1 PGGPSARRPAP
12 RHPPRRRRPAAL
24 RRPRD
29 RSQGDGGD
37 PRRPRALP
45 DTDRVSAPA
54 RAGRERRHRA
64 HARAAARERVGIRLV
79 GRHPARRHARAPAA
93 GQDRRRRHR
102 DRPGSGVQAGATGMS
117 LRVRLALSFAL
128 LAGLVAAAVGLVV
141 YQLTQQDLL
150 DRARAKAVSSARDAA
165 SFYNRYDVL
174 SPGSVVG
181 PGRGVPPQLRTVV
194 AGSHVVAT
202 FKGPV
207 DGHPSIW
214 AGVPSARAPGGVYV
228 RISFAADQ
236 ATIVDLRRTLIEV
249 GLAGA
254 AGGALLGAA
263 LAWRLSRRL
272 RVAAAA
278 AERVT
283 AGSLSARVNARG
295 SDEVAA
301 LGAAMDRMADSLQER
316 IEHEQRF
323 VANVAHDLRTPVT
336 GLVAAASLLE
346 PDQVGAVVRE
356 RVSRL
361 HTLVED
367 LLEISRLE
375 NGAVTADLRWV
386 DVDAFVRSL
395 IERRP
400 GVVADASEPARVFT
414 DPRRLGRTIVVSDS
428 GPGFAP
434 DMLAHATERFATG
447 DTARGHGIGLGLSIA
462 AAQARVLGG
471 ALRVAN
477 RPEGGAEVTVELSD
491 RAPTA
496 EPAS

>member
-1 PGGPSARRPAP
+1 MT
-12 RHPPRRRRPAAL
+12 L
-24 RRPRD
+24 R
-29 RSQGDGGD
+29 
-37 PRRPRALP
+37 L
-45 DTDRVSAPA
+45 
-54 RAGRERRHRA
+54 
-64 HARAAARERVGIRLV
+64 
-79 GRHPARRHARAPAA
+79 
-93 GQDRRRRHR
+93 
-102 DRPGSGVQAGATGMS
+102 
-117 LRVRLALSFAL
+117 RLAVAFAL

-141 YQLTQQDLL
+141 YELTQQDLL
-150 DRARAKAVSSARDAA
+150 DRGRAKAVQSARSAA
-165 SFYNRYDVL
+165 LFYDQFDVL
-174 SPGSVVG
+174 SPGSIVG
-181 PGRGVPPQLRTVV
+181 PGHGVPAPLRRAV
-194 AGSHVVAT
+194 ASRHVAT
-202 FKGPV
+202 FKERQ
-207 DGHPSIW
+207 DGGAVIW
-214 AGVPSARAPGGVYV
+214 AGVPSARAPRGVFV

-236 ATIVDLRRTLIEV
+236 ATIADLRRTLVEV

-254 AGGALLGAA
+254 AGGALLGLA

-346 PDQVGAVVRE
+346 PDRVGTVVRE

-395 IERRP
+395 VERRA
-400 GVVADASEPARVFT
+400 GVIADTPEAVRAFT
-414 DPRRLGRTIVVSDS
+414 DPRRLERIIDNLLDNCARPGAPPVTVSVRGRTIVVTDS
-428 GPGFAP
+428 GPGFG
-434 DMLAHATERFATG
+434 DEMLARATQRFATG
-447 DTARGHGIGLGLSIA
+447 DTARGHGIGLGLAIA

-471 ALRVAN
+471 SLAVAN
-477 RPEGGAEVTVELSD
+477 RPEGGAQVTVQLGD
-491 RAPTA
+491 RAPTEDPGA
-496 EPAS
+496 

>member
-1 PGGPSARRPAP
+1 MT
-12 RHPPRRRRPAAL
+12 L
-24 RRPRD
+24 R
-29 RSQGDGGD
+29 
-37 PRRPRALP
+37 L
-45 DTDRVSAPA
+45 
-54 RAGRERRHRA
+54 
-64 HARAAARERVGIRLV
+64 
-79 GRHPARRHARAPAA
+79 
-93 GQDRRRRHR
+93 
-102 DRPGSGVQAGATGMS
+102 
-117 LRVRLALSFAL
+117 RLAVAFAL

-141 YQLTQQDLL
+141 YELTQQDLL
-150 DRARAKAVSSARDAA
+150 DRGRAKAVQSARAAA
-165 SFYNRYDVL
+165 SFYDRFDVL
-174 SPGSVVG
+174 SPGSIVG
-181 PGRGVPPQLRTVV
+181 PGHGVPAPLRRAV
-194 AGSHVVAT
+194 ASRHVAT
-202 FKGPV
+202 FKGRQGGSAV
-207 DGHPSIW
+207 IW
-214 AGVPSARAPGGVYV
+214 AGVPSARAPRGVFV
-228 RISFAADQ
+228 RVSFAADQ
-236 ATIVDLRRTLIEV
+236 ATIADLRRTLVEV

-254 AGGALLGAA
+254 AGGALLGLA

-346 PDQVGAVVRE
+346 HDRVGTVVRE

-386 DVDAFVRSL
+386 DVDAFVAQPGAAPR
-395 IERRP
+395 RRDRRHPGARP
-400 GVVADASEPARVFT
+400 GRSPTRAAWSGSSTTCSTTAARHGAPPVT
-414 DPRRLGRTIVVSDS
+414 VSVRGRTIVVTDC
-428 GPGFAP
+428 GPGFG
-434 DMLAHATERFATG
+434 DEILARATQRFATG
-447 DTARGHGIGLGLSIA
+447 DAARGHGIGLGLAIA

-471 ALRVAN
+471 SLSRRQPARGRRAGHGRAGRPRPDRGSAAHDGAGRLCTGSGCGRLRRLRRGRGPAHRGR
-477 RPEGGAEVTVELSD
+477 RPHGAPASGGA
-491 RAPTA
+491 A
-496 EPAS
+496 EPAADDARPPAALLPECTWAARP

>member
-1 PGGPSARRPAP
+1 
-12 RHPPRRRRPAAL
+12 
-24 RRPRD
+24 
-29 RSQGDGGD
+29 
-37 PRRPRALP
+37 
-45 DTDRVSAPA
+45 
-54 RAGRERRHRA
+54 
-64 HARAAARERVGIRLV
+64 
-79 GRHPARRHARAPAA
+79 
-93 GQDRRRRHR
+93 
-102 DRPGSGVQAGATGMS
+102 MS
-117 LRVRLALSFAL
+117 LRLRLALSF
-128 LAGLVAAAVGLVV
+128 VGLVV

-150 DRARAKAVSSARDAA
+150 DRARAKAVSSASDAA
-165 SFYNRYDVL
+165 SFYDQYDVL

-181 PGRGVPPQLRTVV
+181 PGHGVPPQLRGVV
-194 AGSHVVAT
+194 AGRHVVAT

-207 DGHPSIW
+207 RGAPFIW
-214 AGVPSARAPGGVYV
+214 AGVPSARAPRGVYV
-228 RISFAADQ
+228 RMSFAADQ
-236 ATIVDLRRTLIEV
+236 ATIADLRRTLIEV

-301 LGAAMDRMADSLQER
+301 LGAAMDRMADSLQQR

-395 IERRP
+395 VARRP
-400 GVVADASEPARVFT
+400 GVVVDAPDPVRAFT
-414 DPRRLGRTIVVSDS
+414 DPRRLERIIDNLLDNAVRHGTAPVTISVRGRTIVVADS
-428 GPGFAP
+428 GPGFSP
-434 DMLAHATERFATG
+434 QMLHRATERFATG
-447 DTARGHGIGLGLSIA
+447 DTSRGHGIGLGLAIA
-462 AAQARVLGG
+462 AAQARVLDGS
-471 ALRVAN
+471 LRVAN
-477 RPEGGAEVTVELSD
+477 GPGGGAQVTVTLSG
-491 RAPTA
+491 RAPTDA
-496 EPAS
+496 VPA

>member
-1 PGGPSARRPAP
+1 
-12 RHPPRRRRPAAL
+12 
-24 RRPRD
+24 
-29 RSQGDGGD
+29 
-37 PRRPRALP
+37 
-45 DTDRVSAPA
+45 
-54 RAGRERRHRA
+54 
-64 HARAAARERVGIRLV
+64 
-79 GRHPARRHARAPAA
+79 
-93 GQDRRRRHR
+93 
-102 DRPGSGVQAGATGMS
+102 MS

-165 SFYNRYDVL
+165 SFYDRYDVL

-181 PGRGVPPQLRTVV
+181 PAHGVPPHLRTVV

-202 FKGPV
+202 LKGPV

-236 ATIVDLRRTLIEV
+236 ATIADLRRTLIEV

-323 VANVAHDLRTPVT
+323 VANDAHDLRTPVT

-395 IERRP
+395 VERRP
-400 GVVADASEPARVFT
+400 GVVADASEPARAFT
-414 DPRRLGRTIVVSDS
+414 DPRRLERIIDNLLDNSARHGGPPVVVAVRGRTIVVSDS

-434 DMLAHATERFATG
+434 DMLARATERFATG

-471 ALRVAN
+471 SLRVAN

-496 EPAS
+496 EPAT

>member
-1 PGGPSARRPAP
+1 
-12 RHPPRRRRPAAL
+12 
-24 RRPRD
+24 
-29 RSQGDGGD
+29 
-37 PRRPRALP
+37 
-45 DTDRVSAPA
+45 
-54 RAGRERRHRA
+54 
-64 HARAAARERVGIRLV
+64 
-79 GRHPARRHARAPAA
+79 
-93 GQDRRRRHR
+93 
-102 DRPGSGVQAGATGMS
+102 MS
-117 LRVRLALSFAL
+117 LRLRLALSFAL

-141 YQLTQQDLL
+141 YELTQQDLL

-165 SFYNRYDVL
+165 RFYDRFDVL
-174 SPGSVVG
+174 SPGSTA
-181 PGRGVPPQLRTVV
+181 GRGHGVPPPLRRAV
-194 AGSHVVAT
+194 ADRHVAT

-207 DGHPSIW
+207 HGHPYIW
-214 AGVPSARAPGGVYV
+214 AGVPSARAPGGVFV
-228 RISFAADQ
+228 RVSFAADQ
-236 ATIVDLRRTLIEV
+236 ATIADLRRTLIEV

-254 AGGALLGAA
+254 AGGALLGTA

-278 AERVT
+278 AEEVT

-395 IERRP
+395 VARRP
-400 GVVADASEPARVFT
+400 GVVVDAPDPVRAFT
-414 DPRRLGRTIVVSDS
+414 DPRRLERIIDNLLDNSARHGAPPVVVAVRGRTVVVADS
-428 GPGFAP
+428 GPGFAS
-434 DMLAHATERFATG
+434 DMLTRATERFATG
-447 DTARGHGIGLGLSIA
+447 DTARGHGIGLGLAIA

-471 ALRVAN
+471 SLRVAN
-477 RPEGGAEVTVELSD
+477 GPDGGARVTVELGD
-491 RAPTA
+491 RAPSA
-496 EPAS
+496 EPPR

>member
-1 PGGPSARRPAP
+1 
-12 RHPPRRRRPAAL
+12 
-24 RRPRD
+24 
-29 RSQGDGGD
+29 
-37 PRRPRALP
+37 
-45 DTDRVSAPA
+45 
-54 RAGRERRHRA
+54 
-64 HARAAARERVGIRLV
+64 
-79 GRHPARRHARAPAA
+79 
-93 GQDRRRRHR
+93 
-102 DRPGSGVQAGATGMS
+102 MS

-174 SPGSVVG
+174 SPGSMVG
-181 PGRGVPPQLRTVV
+181 PGHGIPPQLRSVV
-194 AGSHVVAT
+194 AGRHIVAT

-207 DGHPSIW
+207 QGHPYIW
-214 AGVPSARAPGGVYV
+214 AGVPSDRAPRGVYV
-228 RISFAADQ
+228 RLSFAADQ
-236 ATIVDLRRTLIEV
+236 ATIADLRRTLIEV

-301 LGAAMDRMADSLQER
+301 LGAAMDRMADSLQQR

-346 PDQVGAVVRE
+346 ADQVGAVVRE

-395 IERRP
+395 VERRP

-414 DPRRLGRTIVVSDS
+414 DPRRLERIIDNLLDNSTRHGAPPVVVAVRGRTIVVSDS

-434 DMLAHATERFATG
+434 DMLARATERFATG

-471 ALRVAN
+471 SLRVAN
-477 RPEGGAEVTVELSD
+477 RPQGGAEVTVELSD

>member
-1 PGGPSARRPAP
+1 
-12 RHPPRRRRPAAL
+12 
-24 RRPRD
+24 
-29 RSQGDGGD
+29 
-37 PRRPRALP
+37 
-45 DTDRVSAPA
+45 
-54 RAGRERRHRA
+54 
-64 HARAAARERVGIRLV
+64 
-79 GRHPARRHARAPAA
+79 
-93 GQDRRRRHR
+93 
-102 DRPGSGVQAGATGMS
+102 MS
-117 LRVRLALSFAL
+117 LRLRLALSFAL

-141 YQLTQQDLL
+141 YELTQQDLL
-150 DRARAKAVSSARDAA
+150 DRARAKAVSSAREAA
-165 SFYNRYDVL
+165 AFYDRFDVL

-181 PGRGVPPQLRTVV
+181 PGHGVPAPLRAAV
-194 AGSHVVAT
+194 AARHVAT
-202 FKGPV
+202 YKGPV
-207 DGHPSIW
+207 HGRPVIW
-214 AGVPSARAPGGVYV
+214 AGVPSARAPAGVYV
-228 RISFAADQ
+228 RVSFAADQ
-236 ATIVDLRRTLIEV
+236 ATVADLRRTLIEV

-278 AERVT
+278 AEQVT

-295 SDEVAA
+295 TDEVAA

-346 PDQVGAVVRE
+346 PDQVGSVVRE

-386 DVDAFVRSL
+386 DLDAFVRSL
-395 IERRP
+395 VGRRP
-400 GVVADASEPARVFT
+400 GVVADASEPVRAFT
-414 DPRRLGRTIVVSDS
+414 DPRRLERIIDNLLDNSSRHGAPPVVVSVRGRTIVVSDS

-434 DMLAHATERFATG
+434 EMLARATERFATG
-447 DTARGHGIGLGLSIA
+447 DTARGHGIGLGLAIA

-471 ALRVAN
+471 SLRVAN
-477 RPEGGAEVTVELSD
+477 RPEGGAEVTVELAD

-496 EPAS
+496 EPAR

>member
-1 PGGPSARRPAP
+1 
-12 RHPPRRRRPAAL
+12 
-24 RRPRD
+24 
-29 RSQGDGGD
+29 
-37 PRRPRALP
+37 
-45 DTDRVSAPA
+45 
-54 RAGRERRHRA
+54 
-64 HARAAARERVGIRLV
+64 
-79 GRHPARRHARAPAA
+79 
-93 GQDRRRRHR
+93 
-102 DRPGSGVQAGATGMS
+102 
-117 LRVRLALSFAL
+117 
-128 LAGLVAAAVGLVV
+128 VV
-141 YQLTQQDLL
+141 YELTQQDLL

-165 SFYNRYDVL
+165 SFYDRYDVL

-181 PGRGVPPQLRTVV
+181 PGHGIPAQLRTVV
-194 AGSHVVAT
+194 AARHVVAT

-207 DGHPSIW
+207 DGHPYIW
-214 AGVPSARAPGGVYV
+214 AGVPSDRAPAGVYV
-228 RISFAADQ
+228 RMSFAADQ
-236 ATIVDLRRTLIEV
+236 ATIADLRRTLIEV

-301 LGAAMDRMADSLQER
+301 LGAAMDRMADSLQQR

-395 IERRP
+395 VERRP

-414 DPRRLGRTIVVSDS
+414 DPRRLERIIDNLLDNSARHGGPPVVVAVRGRTITVSDS
-428 GPGFAP
+428 GPGFPA
-434 DMLAHATERFATG
+434 DMLARATERFATG

-471 ALRVAN
+471 SLRVAN
-477 RPEGGAEVTVELSD
+477 RPEGGAEVTVELSG

>member
-1 PGGPSARRPAP
+1 
-12 RHPPRRRRPAAL
+12 
-24 RRPRD
+24 
-29 RSQGDGGD
+29 
-37 PRRPRALP
+37 
-45 DTDRVSAPA
+45 
-54 RAGRERRHRA
+54 
-64 HARAAARERVGIRLV
+64 
-79 GRHPARRHARAPAA
+79 
-93 GQDRRRRHR
+93 
-102 DRPGSGVQAGATGMS
+102 MS

-174 SPGSVVG
+174 SAGSVVG
-181 PGRGVPPQLRTVV
+181 PGHGVPPQLRAAV
-194 AGSHVVAT
+194 AGRHVVAT

-207 DGHPSIW
+207 HGHPYIW
-214 AGVPSARAPGGVYV
+214 AGVPSDRAPGGVYV

-236 ATIVDLRRTLIEV
+236 ATIADLRRTLIEV

-272 RVAAAA
+272 RAAAAA

-301 LGAAMDRMADSLQER
+301 LGAAMDRMADSLQQR

-395 IERRP
+395 VERRP

-414 DPRRLGRTIVVSDS
+414 DPRRLERIIDNLLDNSARHGGPPVVVAVRGRTIVVSDS

-434 DMLAHATERFATG
+434 DMLARATERFATG

-462 AAQARVLGG
+462 AAQVRVLGG
-471 ALRVAN
+471 SLRVAN
-477 RPEGGAEVTVELSD
+477 RPGGGAEVTVELSD

-496 EPAS
+496 EPVS